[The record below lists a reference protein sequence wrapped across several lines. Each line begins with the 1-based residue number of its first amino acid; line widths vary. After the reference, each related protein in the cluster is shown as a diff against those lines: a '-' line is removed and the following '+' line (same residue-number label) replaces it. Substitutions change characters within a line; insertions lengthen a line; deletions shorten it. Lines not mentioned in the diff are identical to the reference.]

1 MEEYSSDDSVDCSG
15 RVPAENFRGDK
26 HLECISLD
34 PSCNY
39 IMYGTFLYCVSLITM
54 KLSSGIESIEDDAFF
69 GCSSLD
75 TLQIPITVQRI
86 GTRLFKKCCSLRILY
101 YPAIKQSPRYDEL
114 IDSNTNVI
122 ILRSEV
128 CPRHSIDDE
137 LNKHTV
143 ISFEQLV
150 RCIDILPNNL
160 FNESDLYIL
169 FNGLNLFNEEIVRK
183 ASIQKLTIL
192 HLLLYFPGDIYEP
205 LCKLMEKCPI
215 ACIVPDIK
223 GKFPLH
229 HIIASTKHN
238 IDNRSYEL
246 VKKNTPNSIVHTS
259 IVFNSP
265 WEHVKDIAI
274 EMIGGLREKDKES
287 GLLPFMMVAENNY
300 DLNSVYELLT
310 MQPDVLNQFIDSSKP
325 ISTDCSVA
333 GRAVKR
339 RRHNKFIYKYI

>member
-1 MEEYSSDDSVDCSG
+1 MNSNLFALITHYSLISAYCLISNIHTFSPIEPSVLTMEEYSSDDSVDCSG

-160 FNESDLYIL
+160 FNESDLHVLY
-169 FNGLNLFNEEIVRK
+169 NGLNLYNEEMARK
-183 ASIQKLTIL
+183 ARSSKLTIL
-192 HLLLYFPGDIYEP
+192 TLPCSYFLFRNTSRVSACSHLFGKDLL
-205 LCKLMEKCPI
+205 
-215 ACIVPDIK
+215 
-223 GKFPLH
+223 
-229 HIIASTKHN
+229 ASSAAALN
-238 IDNRSYEL
+238 FFARS
-246 VKKNTPNSIVHTS
+246 
-259 IVFNSP
+259 F
-265 WEHVKDIAI
+265 
-274 EMIGGLREKDKES
+274 
-287 GLLPFMMVAENNY
+287 
-300 DLNSVYELLT
+300 SV
-310 MQPDVLNQFIDSSKP
+310 
-325 ISTDCSVA
+325 
-333 GRAVKR
+333 
-339 RRHNKFIYKYI
+339 